1 MLHIGLDDTDSV
13 KGGCTTW
20 LATEVIQELSEF
32 DLVGYP
38 RLVRLNPNV
47 PWKTRGNGA
56 VALILGK
63 GIGSKK
69 LIGEFDGKKFF
80 IFEKGTEKKY
90 DKGQIL
96 ERILSIIHKYS
107 MPDSEPGVV
116 ISDSFLP
123 EGLYWQGVSSIVTKE
138 MLLDSTEGALSSGL
152 RGSRGVFGA
161 ACSLAWSGSSVKAN
175 GISHTWELIGYRNQD
190 NWGTKRNI
198 DVSAVQKVSNI
209 KTVFSCTDL
218 DGKVAMVPNS
228 PCPVLWGFRGTNED
242 ILIQN
247 FEKLGPEIPS
257 RWLLYKTNQATD
269 DHLRYKE
276 ISEIEDGDSVSIDVS
291 VNSKSSIIKGGHRF
305 FEVKD
310 KFNQIANCAAFEP
323 TKNFRHIVDKL
334 EIGDSLIICGSV
346 NNGTINLEKLSI
358 LKLVPRFL
366 KPANPLCECGQRTHS
381 SGKDSYYRCKSCSK
395 KYDRPEKIE
404 VSSDLELKW
413 YEPPTSSRRHLSTP
427 ISLMY
432 Y

>member
-138 MLLDSTEGALSSGL
+138 MLLDSTEGTLSSGL

-198 DVSAVQKVSNI
+198 DVSGVQKVSNI

-358 LKLVPRFL
+358 LELVPRFL

>member
-175 GISHTWELIGYRNQD
+175 GISHTWELIGYRNQG

-358 LKLVPRFL
+358 LELVPRFL

>member
-138 MLLDSTEGALSSGL
+138 MLLDSTEGTLSSGL

-175 GISHTWELIGYRNQD
+175 GISHTWELIGYRNQG

>member
-138 MLLDSTEGALSSGL
+138 MLLDSTEGTLSSGL

-228 PCPVLWGFRGTNED
+228 PCPVLWGFRGTNEE

-358 LKLVPRFL
+358 LELVPRFL

>member
-138 MLLDSTEGALSSGL
+138 MLLDSTEGTLSSGL

-175 GISHTWELIGYRNQD
+175 GISHTWELIGYRNQG

-228 PCPVLWGFRGTNED
+228 PCPVLWGFRGTNEE

-358 LKLVPRFL
+358 LELVPRFL

>member
-138 MLLDSTEGALSSGL
+138 MLLDSTEGTLSSGL

-175 GISHTWELIGYRNQD
+175 GISHTWELIGYRNQG

-310 KFNQIANCAAFEP
+310 KFNQISNCAAFEP

-358 LKLVPRFL
+358 LELVPRFL

>member
-138 MLLDSTEGALSSGL
+138 MLLDSTEGTLSSGL

-358 LKLVPRFL
+358 LELVPRFL